1 MSRWFRHYSG
11 MMRDE
16 KLVAVAVK
24 AKQPV
29 ERVLWVWGAIL
40 ESAAEINDN
49 GKYEVDAGEIAY
61 FLRANGD
68 DIAAIL
74 DGLSSAERVAS
85 GVVVKWSNRQF
96 SSDVS
101 ASRQA
106 AYRERQKQKNGNGGG
121 DVQPF
126 HSDGGK
132 LSLKSGVT
140 AGDGGVTSRDDEV
153 TSYTLDTDTD
163 KKKDKAKALSK
174 KGTRLPNDWNP
185 SEADLTAANDTIGY
199 FRVAA
204 ELEKFRDYWASV
216 PGAKGVKLDWD
227 ATWRNWVRSA
237 AERKGHSP
245 PKRQTYTDAAN
256 EIIEEMREHER
267 AKSQGIERDVQLFP
281 GVSGR
286 PETAVEYLPAP
297 VVRIVGRG
305 GD

>member
-1 MSRWFRHYSG
+1 MGRWFRHYAG

-61 FLRANGD
+61 FLRTDTD

-126 HSDGGK
+126 NPDGGK
-132 LSLKSGVT
+132 LSLESGVT

-153 TSYTLDTDTD
+153 TSYTLETDTD

-174 KGTRLPNDWNP
+174 KGVRLPEQWMP
-185 SEADLTAANDTIGY
+185 AEADWFDAISLLGSGP
-199 FRVAA
+199 VAV
-204 ELEKFRDYWASV
+204 ELLKFRDYWKAA

-245 PKRQTYTDAAN
+245 PRRQTTVEAAN
-256 EIIEEMREHER
+256 ELIEEMRDAR
-267 AKSQGIERDVQLFP
+267 TKNPSPFGDVQY
-281 GVSGR
+281 VSAASGGR
-286 PETAVEYLPAP
+286 QIEAEYLPPP